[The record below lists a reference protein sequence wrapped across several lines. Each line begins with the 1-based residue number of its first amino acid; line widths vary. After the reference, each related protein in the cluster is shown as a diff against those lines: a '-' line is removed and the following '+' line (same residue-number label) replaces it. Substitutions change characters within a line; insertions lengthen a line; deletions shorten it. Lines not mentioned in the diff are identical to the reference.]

1 MNTNH
6 DNSDKLKEKNPFK
19 VPDSYFE
26 GLTEH
31 IMSQLPAP
39 DREEVSEPVTLIT
52 KLRPLLYMA
61 AMFVGMG
68 LFFKLLIGVPE
79 KSTETKDSLLVKTE
93 IVGEDIPLT
102 QTNNEDEEY
111 LEYVEEQ
118 YSSYLLKG
126 ELVFS
131 E

>member
-19 VPDSYFE
+19 VPDNYFE
-26 GLTEH
+26 GLTDH
-31 IMSQLPAP
+31 IMSQLPDP
-39 DREEVSEPVTLIT
+39 DREEISEPVTLIT

-79 KSTETKDSLLVKTE
+79 KNTETKESLLVKTE
-93 IVGEDIPLT
+93 IVGEDISLT
-102 QTNNEDEEY
+102 QVNNEDEEY